1 MNLNK
6 GILSLSS
13 CTIRHHHNKI
23 FTKDVKNTSIKASAT
38 CVQTVISPISTNGC
52 TRWTNAAALI
62 IREYS
67 KSALIKLLSIAYVGP
82 ENAPYIILTH
92 DSPSP

>member
-6 GILSLSS
+6 SILSLSS
-13 CTIRHHHNKI
+13 WTIRHHHSEV
-23 FTKDVKNTSIKASAT
+23 FTKYVKNTSIKASAT
-38 CVQTVISPISTNGC
+38 CGQTVISPIGTYGC

-67 KSALIKLLSIAYVGP
+67 ESVFIKLLSIAYVGP